1 MRLTPAATKAA
12 AGAIEHLRFSAVA
25 GVPTALR
32 DLGRADVATVGL
44 APEAR
49 RTIYDL
55 DLRDGPVALVIGG
68 EERGL
73 GRLTRERCAEVV
85 SIPQLGA
92 IASLNA
98 SVAGA
103 VACFEVARQRRA
115 APRG

>member
-1 MRLTPAATKAA
+1 M
-12 AGAIEHLRFSAVA
+12 
-25 GVPTALR
+25 PTALR
-32 DLGRADVATVGL
+32 DLDRAGVVTVGL

-49 RTIYDL
+49 RSLYDL
-55 DLRDGPVALVIGG
+55 DLATAPVALVVGG

-85 SIPQLGA
+85 SIPQHGA

-98 SVAGA
+98 GVAGA